1 MTILLSCSKEEVDPQ
16 FTEPSMS
23 KNADVKQIS
32 KQASILND
40 SIIPLNPEDFPDIN
54 IENNALSTQTSVFS
68 DLYQLDGIEFFIKS
82 KNSYFGKNTLQST
95 GKGQEVILAPYSGT
109 NNAQLFYFQFLP
121 PSTGISYL
129 IYSYNEQ
136 APIGAGS
143 YSSDPD
149 NYVLYTRSS
158 GNSSL
163 FGFSWDFYLNANKDG
178 YIIENQ
184 DLIGSGSGGY
194 WDIFYYALQSRSGN
208 LSFIKRNN
216 SSIYQQF
223 NFIPND
229 QFTVE
234 EVTLDYS
241 YTNITQSFPLILKTG
256 TAVNNTT
263 NNMAQTLTFSETR
276 EEGTSFEESS
286 GISTTKTGEVNVGV
300 TLFEVVK
307 IGGSYTIQQGEQE
320 TVAYRESS
328 SRSITAT
335 DSYNFIVPP
344 NTSVTYNFVAMKHK
358 VDIGYTV
365 KLKGVQT
372 EKLMNISGIYEGVDY
387 SSTYL
392 EVTETPIGT
401 RSMGLSKTYIVYP
414 NPKEGS

>member
-16 FTEPSMS
+16 FSDPSKSM
-23 KNADVKQIS
+23 KNSNAKQIS
-32 KQASILND
+32 KKASVFND
-40 SIIPLNPEDFPDIN
+40 SIIPLNPKDFPDLKN
-54 IENNALSTQTSVFS
+54 ENNALATQTSIFS
-68 DLYQLDGIEFFIKS
+68 DLYQLEGIEFFIKS

-95 GKGQEVILAPYSGT
+95 GKGREVILASYSET
-109 NNAQLFYFQFLP
+109 NNAQLFYLRFLP
-121 PSTGISYL
+121 ASTGIPYL
-129 IYSYNEQ
+129 IYSYKEQ
-136 APIGAGS
+136 TPIGAGS

-149 NYVLYTRSS
+149 NHVLYTQQS
-158 GNSSL
+158 GSSSL

-184 DLIGSGSGGY
+184 DLTGSGSGGY

-208 LSFIKRNN
+208 LDFVKRNN

-234 EVTLDYS
+234 EVNLDYS
-241 YTNITQSFPLILKTG
+241 YTNITESFPLILKVG
-256 TAVNNTT
+256 TATNSTT

-276 EEGTSFEESS
+276 EEKTSFDESS
-286 GISTTKTGEVNVGV
+286 GISTTNTGEVNVGV
-300 TLFEVVK
+300 SLFEVVE

-320 TVAYRESS
+320 NVAYGESS

-335 DSYNFIVPP
+335 DSYNFIIPP
-344 NTSVTYNFVAMKHK
+344 NTSVTYKFVAMKHK

-365 KLKGVQT
+365 KLKGVRT

-387 SSTYL
+387 SSTQL
-392 EVTETPIGT
+392 EVTEIPIGT
-401 RSMGLSKTYIVYP
+401 RSVRGTKTYIVYP
-414 NPKEGS
+414 NPK